1 MTVPRSRAMAAG
13 LAFVVALPLAACSF
27 GDSGGAA
34 SGDDT
39 IRLQVS
45 GEPEETA
52 VYDALAAAFMEQ
64 HPGST
69 IEVVKVAEK
78 PGHLARLSTSFA
90 AGNPPDVFLVNFR
103 EFSVYAARSA
113 LEPVGPLLED
123 QGLDFDDY
131 YTPPLDAFDFDG
143 ALQCM
148 PQNISSLVV
157 YYNRELLKRFG
168 VDEPPDQWSW
178 EEFRST
184 AIAMTQGDVDGVG
197 IEPSVIRLAPFVWSN
212 GGEVVDDTETPTR
225 FTLDEP
231 AAREAVEFVVGLV
244 RDDQVAPTEEEVAA
258 QDLETRF
265 ETGKLAMLLSSRVDT
280 PRFREVSG
288 LAWDVAPLPQADQ
301 PVNILHSDAYCLS
314 RPSQD
319 KQLAT
324 EFIEFAVGQAGQ
336 TLTALG
342 GRTVP
347 SLKSVARSA
356 AFLDPTQEP
365 RRAEVWLD
373 AVPYLR
379 RTPVWPTWTEI
390 EDLSE
395 ELLTRA
401 YYDDVSLDEILT
413 QLDERS
419 QPLFERGGG

>member
-1 MTVPRSRAMAAG
+1 MTAPHSSAMVVG
-13 LAFVVALPLAACSF
+13 LAAVVALTASACSS
-27 GDSGGAA
+27 GASGGAA

-52 VYDALAAAFMEQ
+52 VYDALAKAFMEQ

-78 PGHLARLSTSFA
+78 PDHLARLSTSFA

-103 EFSVYAARSA
+103 EFSQYAARGA
-113 LEPVGPLLED
+113 LEPVGPLLAD

-131 YTPPLDAFDFDG
+131 FTPSLAAFDFDG

-157 YYNRELLKRFG
+157 YYNRELFRRYG
-168 VDEPPDQWSW
+168 VDEPPDRWSW

-184 AIAMTQGDVDGVG
+184 AIAMTRDDVHGVG

-212 GGEVVDDTETPTR
+212 GGQVVDDTETPTR

-231 AAREAVEFVVGLV
+231 AAREAAEFVVGLV
-244 RDDQVAPTEEEVAA
+244 RDDQVTPTEQEIAA
-258 QDLETRF
+258 QDLEIRF

-288 LAWDVAPLPQADQ
+288 LAWDVAPLPQADE
-301 PVNILHSDAYCLS
+301 PANILHSDAYCLA

-324 EFIEFAVGQAGQ
+324 EFIEYAVSRGGQ
-336 TLTALG
+336 TLAALG

-365 RRAEVWLD
+365 RRARVWLD

-401 YYDDVSLDEILT
+401 YYDDVSLDEILS
-413 QLDERS
+413 QLDEESR
-419 QPLFERGGG
+419 PLFERGGG